1 MALDHVCDY
10 FHKDA
15 FVYEPTDLIQTNVLL
30 FFTRW
35 ITHFCAPVFIFLA
48 GISASLYGAAT
59 FIPLSFIFKLL
70 KPSLGLINSA
80 ALVVVAAFLIAATS
94 VYFTKE
100 TFGRDLDFYEG

>member
-1 MALDHVCDY
+1 MGLLHL
-10 FHKDA
+10 FH
-15 FVYEPTDLIQTNVLL
+15 
-30 FFTRW
+30 
-35 ITHFCAPVFIFLA
+35 
-48 GISASLYGAAT
+48 
-59 FIPLSFIFKLL
+59 SFIFKLL